1 MGCETRVRRRAVAH
15 GFSAGSNGRSTAL
28 HGEIVRVR
36 AFAPR
41 GDLSS
46 AMIPRRCQAR
56 AKVGPCLSDFPHMPG
71 MCRAMMPLQI
81 QARTTLMAPL
91 SPQPPQ
97 SRKWIALGMPLLTAM
112 FIETFGG
119 AGIFPDSVAASLVQ
133 GLALAGIATAYYLIA
148 TT

>member
-1 MGCETRVRRRAVAH
+1 
-15 GFSAGSNGRSTAL
+15 
-28 HGEIVRVR
+28 
-36 AFAPR
+36 
-41 GDLSS
+41 
-46 AMIPRRCQAR
+46 
-56 AKVGPCLSDFPHMPG
+56 
-71 MCRAMMPLQI
+71 
-81 QARTTLMAPL
+81 MAPL

-148 TT
+148 TTEPHMRVAHSILGACAVLELCHQCGAPLWTILKIAALTLAPPLYLALVLQHHLALVLGLA